1 MYDWV
6 TSLYSRNWHSILNQP
21 YSNKNFKNRYII
33 LFHGMLSAS
42 IQTWTRAGLTDEP
55 QLSHRDCW
63 TAGQEGRR
71 CMDRVCLINAPLQPE
86 FPFPKYTE
94 GWDADQPFSWG
105 RVRNLGH
112 LFDLFLPLNP
122 YISWEPPPQ
131 HSPIQLSFLQIH
143 PILGT
148 TVSVEIFI
156 FSHLENDI
164 LVTDLPSSIVPIT
177 PCFPPLLGILCKS
190 CPECYFLN
198 ELMIPVLPVS
208 LRWRSIYLCAND
220 LKLLSIC
227 IDSVPWCS
235 FGSFSGPPLS
245 LPIHTLLSVYF
256 IFPTVNS
263 LMAEPFKHQ
272 TPMART

>member
-1 MYDWV
+1 MWISLSPGV
-6 TSLYSRNWHSILNQP
+6 ESETWAISFTCFFPSTPTSPGS
-21 YSNKNFKNRYII
+21 
-33 LFHGMLSAS
+33 
-42 IQTWTRAGLTDEP
+42 
-55 QLSHRDCW
+55 
-63 TAGQEGRR
+63 
-71 CMDRVCLINAPLQPE
+71 
-86 FPFPKYTE
+86 
-94 GWDADQPFSWG
+94 
-105 RVRNLGH
+105 
-112 LFDLFLPLNP
+112 
-122 YISWEPPPQ
+122 PPPPTPT
-131 HSPIQLSFLQIH
+131 HSTFLSPNSPHSRHHCLSWDLHLLPPGERYPCNWSSFL
-143 PILGT
+143 
-148 TVSVEIFI
+148 
-156 FSHLENDI
+156 NR
-164 LVTDLPSSIVPIT
+164 PIT